1 MKKLIFLILCLSLVS
16 NLYAESNDSNMNEK
30 RLLTINE
37 AIEKAISSNPA
48 ILALLKQEEISNGL
62 LKQAKISP
70 KPSLSVGAEDFAGNG
85 EYKKTSSMKSTIGL
99 TQTIET
105 AGKRHKR
112 IRLADLSKSIELLK
126 IEIAKKEMK
135 LEVASSFIKLY
146 QLSNELEIQKE
157 SIQLASQT
165 ANSVNQKVTAGE
177 LAQID
182 ATRAFVEVTREETVK
197 KHLELD
203 IASLRQELAT
213 LLGEKSF
220 EYDGISINSQSIL
233 EKELLKI
240 DKIDIEQLPELAL
253 AKAEL
258 ELAKAEHKMTKAEN
272 VSDIDLS
279 LNYSKYRATSDHAFG
294 IQASIPLSQNNNK
307 GKIQSAKAIVD
318 AAELRI
324 KNVSSNLSAK
334 INTSFQEM
342 ESLAKE
348 VLNIETMLLPA
359 AKESYKQVQI
369 AFDSGEKNL
378 IDLFDSKK
386 SLLETELL
394 LLELRSKLFSAIC
407 EYAILTRQ
415 I

>member
-16 NLYAESNDSNMNEK
+16 NLNAESNDSNTNEK

-157 SIQLASQT
+157 SIKLASQT
-165 ANSVNQKVTAGE
+165 ADSVNQKVKAGE

-258 ELAKAEHKMTKAEN
+258 ELAKADHKMTKAEN

-307 GKIQSAKAIVD
+307 GKIQSAKAVVD

-348 VLNIETMLLPA
+348 VQNIETMLLPA